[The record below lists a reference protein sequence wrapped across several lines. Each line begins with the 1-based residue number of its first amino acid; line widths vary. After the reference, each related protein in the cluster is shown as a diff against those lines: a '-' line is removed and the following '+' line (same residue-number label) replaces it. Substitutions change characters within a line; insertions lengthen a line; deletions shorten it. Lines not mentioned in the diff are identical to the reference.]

1 MVGHIQWSLRSHG
14 GAISSN
20 STLQQFPI
28 RYFDFTPPGAHRQT
42 LNRTVVFFN
51 HWLML
56 RSRFQDRRA
65 VNERNWE
72 RDCKITHTHMK
83 KVFFVQKAHPP
94 IKFLFSHL
102 SGQAKCFGLTRKMPS
117 VIPLKKRI
125 HSPANVIPLPFTS
138 FTFAPVEKRR
148 QAGLTAFGY
157 VQREQVW
164 TRNMSCAPERCA
176 WPRSQEKPWERG
188 WGAWAGLKIKKSSS
202 YT

>member
-42 LNRTVVFFN
+42 LNRTVLFFN

-65 VNERNWE
+65 VDKRNWE

-117 VIPLKKRI
+117 VIPLKKK
-125 HSPANVIPLPFTS
+125 NPLACQCNPSTFHLVYVCPSWKATSGRPDCVRVCAARRGLDAKYVMRSWKVRVTS
-138 FTFAPVEKRR
+138 FPGKAL
-148 QAGLTAFGY
+148 G
-157 VQREQVW
+157 
-164 TRNMSCAPERCA
+164 TRLGCVGRLENQKE
-176 WPRSQEKPWERG
+176 
-188 WGAWAGLKIKKSSS
+188 
-202 YT
+202 